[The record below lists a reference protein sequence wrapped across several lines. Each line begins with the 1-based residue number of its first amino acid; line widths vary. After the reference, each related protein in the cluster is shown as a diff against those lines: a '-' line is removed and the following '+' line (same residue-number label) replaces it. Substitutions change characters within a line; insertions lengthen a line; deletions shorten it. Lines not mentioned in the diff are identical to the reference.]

1 LFYTP
6 NQEKLDYEATSYRTS
21 DGEEIQFW
29 KIKPASPSKGVIL
42 HFHGNAENMSTHFRY
57 VSWLAKEGFWVI
69 PHDYRGY
76 GKSTGVPE
84 REKIIL
90 DSKLF
95 FDSVFQDP
103 QMKNLP
109 KIAIGQSLGGALLVP
124 AVAEY
129 GSQHFAGIVLDSTFD
144 SYRWIAREKLSSF
157 FITWPLQW
165 PLGFLVNDSWSPI
178 DFVEK
183 IASPLVLVHAEDD
196 SVIPLEC
203 SQRLFERATTK
214 EKVFWKLPE
223 GGHTAFFSE
232 RFSENRPKL
241 LKKLVEWT
249 RNPKRN

>member
-1 LFYTP
+1 MNNNIKFLGYLYKSTRTVLFAILSLLCVIFVSSCNSLFFQPSRDLFYTP
-6 NQEKLDYEATSYRTS
+6 NQEKLDYEATSFRTS

-124 AVAEY
+124 ELPNMVLNTLLESY
-129 GSQHFAGIVLDSTFD
+129 WTVLLILTVGSL
-144 SYRWIAREKLSSF
+144 EKS
-157 FITWPLQW
+157 
-165 PLGFLVNDSWSPI
+165 FLVFSLLGPCNGPL
-178 DFVEK
+178 DF
-183 IASPLVLVHAEDD
+183 
-196 SVIPLEC
+196 
-203 SQRLFERATTK
+203 
-214 EKVFWKLPE
+214 W
-223 GGHTAFFSE
+223 
-232 RFSENRPKL
+232 
-241 LKKLVEWT
+241 
-249 RNPKRN
+249 